1 MELDLFLCPSFLVL
15 SLSPSTKAWL
25 SLLYILPLG
34 SNKISHSLSLCSA
47 FFLRLAC
54 HVLQPPRHLGGPLL
68 SSLCY
73 VSGFPVMGN
82 SKTVLHSQ
90 GQEVKRKA
98 FACITQCAVGF
109 FAVRADCWFTFSS
122 AHQGLP
128 GSVMLHPNQSV
139 LASATVWALQHLL

>member
-1 MELDLFLCPSFLVL
+1 MSCTSAPQTSWWPSIELTVLCQ
-15 SLSPSTKAWL
+15 W
-25 SLLYILPLG
+25 
-34 SNKISHSLSLCSA
+34 
-47 FFLRLAC
+47 
-54 HVLQPPRHLGGPLL
+54 
-68 SSLCY
+68 
-73 VSGFPVMGN
+73 FPCNGKL
-82 SKTVLHSQ
+82 KTVLRSQ